1 MDCKYKMK
9 NNNQEK
15 NVLIAGNGPSLKE
28 IDYRRLPDKYD
39 VFRCNQFYFE
49 EKYYLGKN
57 IKSVFF
63 NPGFFF
69 EQYYTSMQL
78 ILKKEYFIENI
89 ICSTFDLNFIDNSF
103 FLKSFY
109 NWFPEAYLGHEILNK
124 LKDFYNYIKY
134 NEIYYNQRITSSIY
148 MCAIAIIFGYENIF
162 LTGVDFYDKSKNYY
176 AFNSKKNNLIK
187 LNPSFS
193 LNHNRG
199 NFHSKD
205 VDLKAL
211 DFLMKNYSINI
222 YSVSPNSILSRY
234 IKLPDCVN
242 KNRFKIIKKHD
253 YINDICI
260 PADSAVYDYY
270 KKVFSKSDKIL
281 YDTNNNKLHN
291 IEQKINIQI
300 QNLNQAIKNKDEL
313 ITNKT
318 TQIQNLNQA
327 IKNKDEL
334 ITNKTTQIQNL
345 NQAIKNKDELI
356 QNTNNLLSFQTKY
369 GTAKTRIQNQLS
381 YKLGQAMILNS
392 KSILGYLIM
401 PMALLSIII
410 SHKQEQKIYQ
420 EKIKKDPSLK
430 LPPLESYPDYKEAL
444 KLKNH
449 LSYKLGEA
457 LIQANKT
464 WYKGGY
470 VKILFEIGKLKR
482 EC

>member
-199 NFHSKD
+199 DFHSKD

-291 IEQKINIQI
+291 IEQKINI
-300 QNLNQAIKNKDEL
+300 
-313 ITNKT
+313 
-318 TQIQNLNQA
+318 
-327 IKNKDEL
+327 
-334 ITNKTTQIQNL
+334 QIQNL